1 MRWAGF
7 FISHIIFGCLCGSA
21 KTDVFGKLMNEECAG
36 GLFPV
41 GEGGGVI
48 ESSTPVSEA
57 GYTEQFHTRLPP
69 LASFSLHSTDRL

>member
-1 MRWAGF
+1 M
-7 FISHIIFGCLCGSA
+7 FGCLCDSA

-57 GYTEQFHTRLPP
+57 GYTERLHTWFLP
-69 LASFSLHSTDRL
+69 LVSFSLRGTDRL

>member
-1 MRWAGF
+1 
-7 FISHIIFGCLCGSA
+7 
-21 KTDVFGKLMNEECAG
+21 MNEECAG

-57 GYTEQFHTRLPP
+57 GYTERLHTWFLP
-69 LASFSLHSTDRL
+69 LVSFSLRGTDRL

>member
-1 MRWAGF
+1 
-7 FISHIIFGCLCGSA
+7 
-21 KTDVFGKLMNEECAG
+21 MNEECAG